1 MTGTMDLDMYHTNTM
16 FSDIYYAIVITFL
29 AHLAHLYHVFFGH
42 ACTQTHS
49 YLWGLV

>member
-29 AHLAHLYHVFFGH
+29 AHLAHLYHVFLDMH
-42 ACTQTHS
+42 AHKHTHI
-49 YLWGLV
+49 YGV